1 MQAGSVISSPP
12 HAGERGDLRIG
23 GFTAFTTTDYP
34 GALAA
39 VVFCQGCPW
48 RCSYCHNPHLLPTD
62 GPETH
67 AWADIL
73 AFLETRRGLLD
84 AVVFSGGEPTLQRGL
99 GEAMQAVKTLGFKV
113 GLHSAGMYPER
124 LAAALPWVDWI
135 GLDVK
140 ALPEDYARITGV
152 PDSGRKAWESLRH
165 VLHAAVP
172 YQLRC
177 TWDRTLLSEADVTAL
192 HATLGDLGA
201 VSLSVQTCRPP
212 STKPT
217 P

>member
-23 GFTAFTTTDYP
+23 GFTPFTTTDYP

-48 RCSYCHNPHLLPTD
+48 RCSYCHNPHLLPVD

-99 GEAMQAVKTLGFKV
+99 GEAMQAVKAIGFKV
-113 GLHSAGMYPER
+113 GLHSAGMYPDR
-124 LAAALPWVDWI
+124 LAAVLPRVDWI
-135 GLDVK
+135 GLDIK
-140 ALPEDYARITGV
+140 APKDVYPSITGV
-152 PDSGRKAWESLRH
+152 PGSGVPVFNSLKHVIDSGIA
-165 VLHAAVP
+165 

-177 TWDRTLLSEADVTAL
+177 TWNPGLFSESRISELIGELSALGGDRLSL
-192 HATLGDLGA
+192 Q
-201 VSLSVQTCRPP
+201 SCRM
-212 STKPT
+212 SR
-217 P
+217 